1 MSGLN
6 IDLSSSAPQ
15 RHWVIDQIAFDQ
27 IAHDRIANEDT
38 WFYVLAAA
46 SFVESLADLYT
57 KSLLT
62 HMAGDAE
69 VSQWLREQWEPEEM
83 QHGRALRRYVEE
95 VWPEFDWQKAYEEF
109 CIDYRPYCK
118 PELLEP
124 TRALEMVARCVV
136 ETGTS
141 GLYGLLMEIS
151 PEPVLKTLTG
161 HIRNDEVRHY
171 KYFYHYFLRY
181 RELERPSR
189 WQVARV
195 LRRRLGAIG
204 QEDAYLA
211 VKNAF
216 VVRHP
221 GKAFGPEDFQQ
232 LQRVAGALARSRY
245 PCEMTVKMLLKPLH
259 LPGFINRVA
268 QPLLVR
274 HARRVVAPA

>member
-1 MSGLN
+1 MSDLN
-6 IDLSSSAPQ
+6 THLSISSA
-15 RHWVIDQIAFDQ
+15 HSWVIDQIAFDR
-27 IAHDRIANEDT
+27 IAHERIANEDT
-38 WFYVLAAA
+38 WFYVLSAA

-57 KSLLT
+57 QSLLT

-83 QHGRALRRYVEE
+83 QHGQALRRYVET
-95 VWPEFDWQKAYEEF
+95 VWPAFDWQKAYDGF
-109 CIDYRPYCK
+109 CTDYRPYCK

-141 GLYGLLMEIS
+141 GLYGVLMDIS
-151 PEPVLKTLTG
+151 PEPILKTLVG
-161 HIRNDEVRHY
+161 HIHNDEVRHY

-181 RELERPSR
+181 RDVEHPSR

-204 QEDAYLA
+204 QEDAYFA

-216 VVRHP
+216 AVRNP
-221 GKAFGPEDFQQ
+221 GQAFGLEDFQQ
-232 LQRVAGALARSRY
+232 LQRAAGYWASAGY
-245 PCEMTVKMLLKPLH
+245 PYEMTVKMLLKPLR
-259 LPGFINRVA
+259 LPSFINRMA
-268 QPLLVR
+268 KPLLVR
-274 HARRVVAPA
+274 HARRVVAPT